1 MLKGLTT
8 LALAG
13 LMAMP
18 ALADTK
24 TEAPADTAA
33 AETPAAPAP
42 TAETVVATVN
52 GQDITLGQLI
62 VARTTLP
69 QQYQQLPPDVLYD
82 AILEQLI
89 QQTVLAEEHGPELTL
104 HAKIALANETRQL
117 LAGDQIEK
125 IMTAAAGEDAIKA
138 AYEAKYGAD
147 YHEMEYNAAHI
158 LVETEDEAK
167 SIRKELEDGADF
179 TEMAKSKST
188 GPSGPNGGEL
198 GWFSKGMMVPEFE
211 DAVMAMKPGEI
222 SQPVKTQF
230 GWHLVKLNEERE
242 KAAPSLE
249 EVHDQLA
256 AELQQKAVADHVKE
270 LVDNAEV
277 TRPEIEGL
285 NPAMI
290 QDLDLVRK

>member
-1 MLKGLTT
+1 MIKGLTALPA

-13 LMAMP
+13 MLALP
-18 ALADTK
+18 AVAETK
-24 TEAPADTAA
+24 TEAPAAA
-33 AETPAAPAP
+33 KP
-42 TAETVVATVN
+42 TAETVVATVG
-52 GQDITLGQLI
+52 GQEITLGQII

-69 QQYQQLPPDVLYD
+69 QQYQQLPPEVLYD

-89 QQTVLAEEHGPELTL
+89 QQTVLAEEHGPELSL
-104 HAKIALANETRQL
+104 HSKIALANETRQL

-125 IMTAAAGEDAIKA
+125 IMASAASEDDIKA
-138 AYEAKYGAD
+138 AYDAQYGAN
-147 YHEMEYNAAHI
+147 YHEMEYNASHI

-167 SIRKELEDGADF
+167 AIRKELDDGADF
-179 TEMAKSKST
+179 AELAKTKST

-211 DAVMAMKPGEI
+211 DAVMALKPGEV
-222 SQPVKTQF
+222 SEPVQTQF
-230 GWHLVKLNEERE
+230 GWHIVKLNEERE
-242 KAAPSLE
+242 KPAPALE

-270 LVDNAEV
+270 LVDNAEI
-277 TRPEIEGL
+277 TRPQVEGL
-285 NPAMI
+285 DPAMI

>member
-1 MLKGLTT
+1 MLKGLTALPA

-13 LMAMP
+13 LLALP
-18 ALADTK
+18 AVAETK
-24 TEAPADTAA
+24 
-33 AETPAAPAP
+33 AETPAAATP
-42 TAETVVATVN
+42 TAETVVAIVG
-52 GQDITLGQLI
+52 GQEITLGQII

-69 QQYQQLPPDVLYD
+69 QQYQQLPPEVLYD

-89 QQTVLAEEHGPELTL
+89 QQTVLAEEHGPELPL

-125 IMTAAAGEDAIKA
+125 IMASAASEDDIKA

-147 YHEMEYNAAHI
+147 YHEMEYNASHI
-158 LVETEDEAK
+158 LVETEDDAK
-167 SIRKELEDGADF
+167 AIRKELDDGADF
-179 TEMAKSKST
+179 AELAKTKST

-211 DAVMAMKPGEI
+211 DAVMALKPGEV
-222 SQPVKTQF
+222 SAPVQTQF
-230 GWHLVKLNEERE
+230 GWHVVKLNEERE
-242 KAAPSLE
+242 KPAPTLD

-270 LVDNAEV
+270 LVDNAEI
-277 TRPEIEGL
+277 TRPQVEGL
-285 NPAMI
+285 DPAMI